1 MTDLSSLKI
10 ERRKPKNS
18 TMYKKKF
25 IVATFIVLFII
36 IIIALGFL
44 LWTVVFSNKIEV
56 KVATA
61 FKRTQAETNA
71 VLTAS
76 GYIVA
81 QRKASVASKATG
93 RLIYLGVVK
102 IKP

>member
-1 MTDLSSLKI
+1 MENKMTDLSSLKI

-56 KVATA
+56 KVANVGTL
-61 FKRTQAETNA
+61 TNF
-71 VLTAS
+71 
-76 GYIVA
+76 VA
-81 QRKASVASKATG
+81 
-93 RLIYLGVVK
+93 
-102 IKP
+102 